1 MWDFGVEIEG
11 MRPLGRPGHR
21 CKGDSKIDVKG
32 FVWENIGQIEWAQLG
47 ARGSFFCE
55 HGN

>member
-1 MWDFGVEIEG
+1 MQGMCCVERNNMWDFGVEIEG

-32 FVWENIGQIEWAQLG
+32 FVWENIG
-47 ARGSFFCE
+47 
-55 HGN
+55 